1 MNLWF
6 FDLFGFIGLVY
17 FWIGGDVFWLELDI
31 GKIKFFLLD
40 SVIKI
45 DYIIYFN
52 LNNFWDLVIDL
63 YNEWVNYC

>member
-1 MNLWF
+1 M
-6 FDLFGFIGLVY
+6 Y

-63 YNEWVNYC
+63 YNE